1 MPNVEFFYFETRK
14 VCRNIRNYTREYFYK
29 GYFSRSKILF
39 HLIQILRTYID
50 AINFIF
56 SLRTDIDRLIST
68 KCTVQTFLTF
78 NVRQYGNMTNSITTY
93 VFLTRINRQHAQC
106 CSKAL
111 RYLPFSFWILLYK
124 LSIFYKFLFHEYY
137 V

>member
-1 MPNVEFFYFETRK
+1 M
-14 VCRNIRNYTREYFYK
+14 
-29 GYFSRSKILF
+29 LF

-78 NVRQYGNMTNSITTY
+78 NVRQYENMTNSITTH

-111 RYLPFSFWILLYK
+111 RYLPFSFSEFF
-124 LSIFYKFLFHEYY
+124 SINYQYFINFYTNITFNANTSSRPPLIRALNMRKY
-137 V
+137 